1 MAQRESTCLALGSGF
16 ELKQNKKEGV
26 GSRMVSRATV
36 DRVPGTSLYLL

>member
-26 GSRMVSRATV
+26 GSRMVSRATE
-36 DRVPGTSLYLL
+36 DRVPGTSFYLL